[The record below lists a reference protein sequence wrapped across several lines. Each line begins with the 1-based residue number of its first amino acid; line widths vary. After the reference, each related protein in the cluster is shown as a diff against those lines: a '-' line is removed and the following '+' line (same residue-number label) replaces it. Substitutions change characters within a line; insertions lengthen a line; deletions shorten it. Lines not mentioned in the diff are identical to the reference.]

1 MKNQDHEARIA
12 ALLKEMTLEE
22 KVGQLRQCGPSIVGA
37 FEVSFSELLDMMFDG
52 KISKE
57 EFDRL
62 MSSAEQD
69 YREEDLRAGRIGSY
83 NGISDAATADRL
95 QRIAVEESRLGIPV
109 LFGCDVIHGFRT
121 VTPIPLAESCAW
133 DPGLWERTARVAAKE
148 ATAAGVHLTFAP
160 MVDVAKDA
168 RWGRVSEGAGEDAL
182 LAARY
187 GVAKVKGFQT
197 DDPAKNDSMAA
208 CVKHF
213 AGYGA
218 AEAGRD
224 YNRVD
229 LSMQRL
235 YEEYLPSY
243 EACVKE
249 GALAVMPAFNDIN
262 GVPCSVSRWLL
273 TDLLRDTWG
282 FDGMTISDANAIAE
296 CVVHGI
302 AEDRA
307 DAAGPA
313 LAAGMDMD
321 MTSEVYYE
329 NLAEL
334 VKTGVVKESDLDRA
348 VADVLRVKFALGLF
362 DHPYQTSVEREEQAF
377 LKPEYRAL
385 ARETAVKS
393 MVLLKNEN
401 LLPLSRERKIGIVG
415 PLADAGGQ
423 MLGAWAV
430 NGKDEDCV
438 SLVDACRAQGISFVY
453 ESGIRAGGAEDAAP
467 CGAEQSKRL
476 EDAAPCGVNHI
487 GGAAADPAEDAGENA
502 VSAVGTGK
510 ESGAPCADP
519 VDHAAILRLAKECDV
534 IIAAVGETKD
544 MSGEAASRAS
554 IMIPEEQIALLRA
567 VKETGKQVVTVL
579 FNGRPLAIP
588 ETAELSDAI
597 LEAWH
602 PGVEAGNAILDLLFG
617 DENPA
622 GKLTTTF
629 PYTTGQCPMYYAHIN
644 TGRPGGRGK
653 FTSKYLDTPL
663 TPLYPFGYGLSYTSY
678 EYEEFR
684 LEEQEE
690 GVRVT
695 VKVKN
700 TGDRAGGE
708 IVQCYLCDETAQ
720 RVRPV
725 KQLKDFKKI
734 ALAAGETK
742 EVEFVIPYRD
752 MGYYDREMNYIVE
765 EGWFTVFVGRNSEDC
780 LSGRFEL
787 DGTTGDNE
795 RGEKRQ

>member
-1 MKNQDHEARIA
+1 M
-12 ALLKEMTLEE
+12 
-22 KVGQLRQCGPSIVGA
+22 
-37 FEVSFSELLDMMFDG
+37 
-52 KISKE
+52 
-57 EFDRL
+57 
-62 MSSAEQD
+62 
-69 YREEDLRAGRIGSY
+69 
-83 NGISDAATADRL
+83 
-95 QRIAVEESRLGIPV
+95 
-109 LFGCDVIHGFRT
+109 
-121 VTPIPLAESCAW
+121 
-133 DPGLWERTARVAAKE
+133 
-148 ATAAGVHLTFAP
+148 
-160 MVDVAKDA
+160 
-168 RWGRVSEGAGEDAL
+168 
-182 LAARY
+182 
-187 GVAKVKGFQT
+187 
-197 DDPAKNDSMAA
+197 
-208 CVKHF
+208 
-213 AGYGA
+213 
-218 AEAGRD
+218 
-224 YNRVD
+224 
-229 LSMQRL
+229 
-235 YEEYLPSY
+235 
-243 EACVKE
+243 
-249 GALAVMPAFNDIN
+249 
-262 GVPCSVSRWLL
+262 
-273 TDLLRDTWG
+273 
-282 FDGMTISDANAIAE
+282 
-296 CVVHGI
+296 
-302 AEDRA
+302 
-307 DAAGPA
+307 
-313 LAAGMDMD
+313 
-321 MTSEVYYE
+321 
-329 NLAEL
+329 
-334 VKTGVVKESDLDRA
+334 
-348 VADVLRVKFALGLF
+348 
-362 DHPYQTSVEREEQAF
+362 
-377 LKPEYRAL
+377 
-385 ARETAVKS
+385 
-393 MVLLKNEN
+393 
-401 LLPLSRERKIGIVG
+401 
-415 PLADAGGQ
+415 
-423 MLGAWAV
+423 
-430 NGKDEDCV
+430 
-438 SLVDACRAQGISFVY
+438 
-453 ESGIRAGGAEDAAP
+453 
-467 CGAEQSKRL
+467 
-476 EDAAPCGVNHI
+476 
-487 GGAAADPAEDAGENA
+487 
-502 VSAVGTGK
+502 
-510 ESGAPCADP
+510 
-519 VDHAAILRLAKECDV
+519 

-787 DGTTGDNE
+787 DGLTGDNE
-795 RGEKRQ
+795 RGEKA